1 MNILKELEF
10 IDRIDGNFP
19 YGDRKECIKLMD
31 EAVLISPNAS
41 FAVIEEICR
50 IPDEDRALLPFLA
63 LLDLLKEIEKR
74 FEHPL
79 KELIV
84 KVASRM
90 IKEQESSL
98 EETLLNLESLKKYP
112 RQFACLNIIFYSCHG
127 DETKLN
133 AGWDEIIKLWD
144 KGN

>member
-84 KVASRM
+84 KR
-90 IKEQESSL
+90 L
-98 EETLLNLESLKKYP
+98 EDYYLK
-112 RQFACLNIIFYSCHG
+112 
-127 DETKLN
+127 
-133 AGWDEIIKLWD
+133 
-144 KGN
+144 